1 MGQLDPL
8 YRRPWT
14 CSTSPESS
22 IGRWRAFRSDRR
34 GNVAVIFAMVPLL
47 YLAVRGLTT

>member
-1 MGQLDPL
+1 MDMQHISGKL
-8 YRRPWT
+8 YPA
-14 CSTSPESS
+14 
-22 IGRWRAFRSDRR
+22 WRAFRSDRR